1 MPKCKMF
8 QHGMT
13 ISPSGSPRPCCAIR
27 PTYGNSIRF
36 QDTDVWKAK
45 FKELENQ
52 MELGWIPECAECK
65 IGEEING
72 HSLRT
77 NANLSISEDAQGIV
91 YWDLKINNTC
101 NLACRMCDS
110 WSSSTW
116 EQLVKQNPGVF
127 SQNTILPGNKWHR
140 DIAEM
145 LPYLL
150 DAKTI
155 KFTGGEPFLIPHVR
169 TIIDYL
175 VKTEASYVMDL
186 KITSNG
192 TQDFTNW
199 IDQLSQFKTTSVLFS
214 LDASGERFEYIRSGA
229 SWQQV
234 SDNILK
240 LKTTAKNKNIKNI
253 AFGVTALPQAL
264 NVNHLEDLRVWC
276 AANKLPF
283 GLSPPVINPAHM
295 APGALNDPV
304 LKSQLI
310 EYMKTLD
317 AIHGTDY
324 RKFIDE

>member
-1 MPKCKMF
+1 MPKCKLF
-8 QHGMT
+8 KHGMT
-13 ISPSGSPRPCCAIR
+13 ISPAGAARPCCAIR
-27 PTYGNSIRF
+27 PTYGNSVRF
-36 QDTDVWKAK
+36 EDTVVWKQK
-45 FKELENQ
+45 FKELEDR

-65 IGEEING
+65 LGEEQNG

-77 NANLSISEDAQGIV
+77 DSNSFISEDAEGII

-116 EQLVKQNPGVF
+116 EQLVKQNAGVF
-127 SQNTILPGNKWHR
+127 PHDIIPSDSRWHR
-140 DIAEM
+140 NVNEM

-155 KFTGGEPFLIPHVR
+155 KFTGGEPFLIPHVK
-169 TIIDYL
+169 TIINYL
-175 VKTEASYVMDL
+175 VETEASHIMDL

-192 TQDFTNW
+192 TQDFTDW
-199 IDQLSQFKTTSVLFS
+199 IDKLSQFKTTRVLFS
-214 LDASGERFEYIRSGA
+214 LDAAGERFEYIRAGA

-240 LKTTAKNKNIKNI
+240 LRELTKNKNIEFRI
-253 AFGVTALPQAL
+253 TALPQAL
-264 NVNHLEDLRVWC
+264 NVNHLDDLRDWC

-283 GLSPPVINPAHM
+283 SLSPPVIKPAHM
-295 APGALNDPV
+295 APGALTDPV
-304 LKSQLI
+304 LRSQLI